1 MEIINIEARTFEAMM
16 NRFES
21 FVQKV
26 EKLIDR
32 SKSKE
37 MDGWLDNQ
45 DVCFILNVNPNTLQ
59 YLRNK
64 RKLAYTKFNRK
75 MYYKPEDVE
84 RFINNLESQKDE

>member
-16 NRFES
+16 ERFDS
-21 FVQKV
+21 FVRKV

-32 SKSKE
+32 SKNKE

-59 YLRNK
+59 YLRDK

>member
-16 NRFES
+16 ERFES

-32 SKSKE
+32 NKSKE
-37 MDGWLDNQ
+37 MHGWLDNQ

-59 YLRNK
+59 YLRDK

-84 RFINNLESQKDE
+84 RFINNLESQKNE